1 MTSYKFLQYNTD
13 ALRLGWDTLEKA
25 SSGVDFLLLQR
36 FPKEKQKELCN
47 IIGKAFLTESINP
60 DGWCLAIG
68 RADGLSS
75 VGCIETIQLPS
86 TQLIQAIGDPWQG
99 CSALKGIYNGIN
111 LVSFLPCFP
120 ENVGEYPVTK
130 ADNENDI
137 ESLLSTLADTPSI
150 IAGDFHFS
158 PSDKN
163 INDLLEKYGF
173 KSYLDGHKTFKNPS
187 GHMINLDKLVSNFEI
202 EVSDIVVHTE
212 NMDKIAQGHFPIT
225 YTISWNLNNE

>member
-163 INDLLEKYGF
+163 INDLLEKYV
-173 KSYLDGHKTFKNPS
+173 T
-187 GHMINLDKLVSNFEI
+187 
-202 EVSDIVVHTE
+202 
-212 NMDKIAQGHFPIT
+212 
-225 YTISWNLNNE
+225 